1 MRLSLRRTRLV
12 PSVLLAA
19 LTVVGCRAGDLARNG
34 ARNAFGRGGE
44 RAADLVGAFVQNEA
58 DLRDQMGIS
67 FSPEQEYYLGRGVA
81 AQAIARYGLDPDE
94 TRQRYVRLI
103 GAGLVEAAPRVRAT
117 FGGYH
122 FAVLNSPEANG
133 VSGPGGFVLVTRGA
147 VERARNEDE
156 LAGVLAHEIAH
167 VSLKHGEAV
176 IRASAQWQTGYT
188 NAFRI
193 GAAAAGFSARE
204 QNKLTGLFR
213 DSVKG
218 LADALANQGYGSA
231 AEEKADREGA
241 AILYEAGYD
250 AGAITAYLKAMPD
263 RPQTNWSAHPDSA
276 SRVAALAP
284 FVATYGGA
292 FDGGVGAAT
301 RAARF
306 RATLAPKAVAGR

>member
-1 MRLSLRRTRLV
+1 MRRSH
-12 PSVLLAA
+12 LLAFA
-19 LTVVGCRAGDLARNG
+19 LLTGVTFVGCRAGDVARNG

-44 RAADLVGAFVQNEA
+44 RAADLVGAFVQNES
-58 DLRDQMGIS
+58 DLRDQMGIH

-81 AQAIARYGLDPDE
+81 AQAIAKYGLDPDE
-94 TRQRYVRLI
+94 TRQRYVRLV
-103 GAGLVEAAPRVRAT
+103 GAALVDAAPRVRAT

-133 VSGPGGFVLVTRGA
+133 ISGPGGFVLVTRGA

-176 IRASAQWQTGYT
+176 IRASAQWQTGFT
-188 NAFRI
+188 NAFRV
-193 GAAAAGFSARE
+193 GAAVAGFSARE

-218 LADALANQGYGSA
+218 LTDALANQGYGSA

-284 FVATYGGA
+284 FVATYGGP
-292 FDGGVGAAT
+292 FDGGVGASL

-306 RATLAPKAVAGR
+306 TRTLAGAAAVSAR

>member
-1 MRLSLRRTRLV
+1 MRLSLRRSRLV
-12 PSVLLAA
+12 PFVLLAGA
-19 LTVVGCRAGDLARNG
+19 AFVGCRAGDLARNG

-58 DLRDQMGIS
+58 DLRDQMGIQ

-94 TRQRYVRLI
+94 ARQRYVRTI
-103 GAGLVEAAPRVRAT
+103 GAALVEAAPRVRAT
-117 FGGYH
+117 YGGYH

-133 VSGPGGFVLVTRGA
+133 LSGPGGFVFVTRGA

-204 QNKLTGLFR
+204 QSKLTGLFR

-250 AGAITAYLKAMPD
+250 AGAISAYLKALPD

-292 FDGGVGAAT
+292 FDGGVGAAI

-306 RATLAPKAVAGR
+306 QAMLAPKSVAGR

>member
-1 MRLSLRRTRLV
+1 
-12 PSVLLAA
+12 VLLAGVA
-19 LTVVGCRAGDLARNG
+19 SVGCRAGDLARNG

-58 DLRDQMGIS
+58 DLRDQMGIA

-81 AQAIARYGLDPDE
+81 AQGIARYRLDPDE
-94 TRQRYVRLI
+94 TRQRYVRLV
-103 GAGLVEAAPRVRAT
+103 GAALVEASPRVRAT

-122 FAVLNSPEANG
+122 FAVLDSPEANG
-133 VSGPGGFVLVTRGA
+133 LSGPGGFVLVTRGA
-147 VERARNEDE
+147 VERARTEDE

-188 NAFRI
+188 QAFRI

-218 LADALANQGYGSA
+218 LADALANQGYGSE
-231 AEEKADREGA
+231 AETKADREGA

-250 AGAITAYLKAMPD
+250 AGAITAYLQAMPE

-276 SRVAALAP
+276 SRVAALSP

-292 FDGGVGAAT
+292 FDGGVGAST

-306 RATLAPKAVAGR
+306 RRTLSAATVSAR